1 MKHRS
6 AISLSMALLLALI
19 FAFNFQAQSKPAAKP
34 VPMSSPSDDV
44 QAQLSRLSLE
54 TKDSPQSDVGNP
66 DKQNAVLVASSRAP
80 AQGSVP
86 RGPESPQVN
95 PLPPERALAMKI
107 TTSFTL
113 AAVGDILLRHSVAQL
128 ANSNFQNL
136 IAHLRSADLAFGNME
151 TTIVDY
157 SNMTRQGMLSG
168 MPKSCVPD
176 LRAMGIRIMN
186 CANNHSMEGGVAGLF
201 ETNAMLDEGGI
212 VHAGTGRNLQEAR
225 MPGFLDTAKG
235 TVGVVGVFSI
245 APDSSPSPSSTSAA
259 TYQVGD
265 QAGVPGVNGLHV
277 TQYNVVTADQMEE
290 LRKIRDS
297 LYARREEVL
306 YPVPPL
312 PANEPK
318 DRLQLFGQWY
328 KTGPKPG
335 ELSWSMDQGD
345 LNEILRSIKNGKEY
359 ADFMIVTIHC
369 HENSHA
375 IQKYTFDSDVPDF
388 LVEFAHKAI
397 DNGADVFIGHGV
409 HTLRG
414 VEIYKGKPIFYG
426 VASFMNQPP
435 DSLLPQSPGGSLTHA
450 EASNL
455 PTDAPGH
462 EGGRLQEADNREAL
476 LATSRYEGGKLVE
489 VKLYPAD
496 TGRDGSRPLS
506 LQGIPMTP
514 SPEVAQHILEKV
526 QKVSARF
533 GTKIVIE
540 GNVGVIRIAGDSND
554 SH

>member
-1 MKHRS
+1 MKRRCLYLLTI
-6 AISLSMALLLALI
+6 AILLVPTLALKLR
-19 FAFNFQAQSKPAAKP
+19 AQNGSPASQA
-34 VPMSSPSDDV
+34 
-44 QAQLSRLSLE
+44 
-54 TKDSPQSDVGNP
+54 
-66 DKQNAVLVASSRAP
+66 
-80 AQGSVP
+80 
-86 RGPESPQVN
+86 N
-95 PLPPERALAMKI
+95 PLAPERALAMKI
-107 TTSFTL
+107 TAPFTL
-113 AAVGDILLRHSVAQL
+113 AAVGDILLRHSIARL
-128 ANSNFQNL
+128 EEPNFQNL
-136 IAHLRSADLAFGNME
+136 IAHLRDADVAFGNME
-151 TTIVDY
+151 TPISDY
-157 SNMTRQGMLSG
+157 TGLADQNIQSG
-168 MPKSCVPD
+168 MPKSCIAD

-186 CANNHSMEGGVAGLF
+186 CANNHSMEAGLTGLF
-201 ETNAMLDEGGI
+201 GTKAMLNEGGI
-212 VHAGTGRNLQEAR
+212 VNAGTGRNLQEAR
-225 MPGFLDTAKG
+225 VPGFLDTPKG

-245 APDSSPSPSSTSAA
+245 APDSSPSPSSTSGA

-265 QAGVPGVNGLHV
+265 RAGVPGVNGLHL
-277 TQYNVVTADQMEE
+277 TQYNVVTADQLEV

-297 LYARREEVL
+297 MYARRSEVL
-306 YPVPPL
+306 YPVAPL

-335 ELSWSMDQGD
+335 ELSWEMDQGD
-345 LNEILRSIKNGKEY
+345 LTEILRSIKNGKEY

-369 HENSHA
+369 HENSQA
-375 IQKYTFDSDVPDF
+375 IQRYTFDSDVPDF

-409 HTLRG
+409 HTVRG

-435 DSLLPQSPGGSLTHA
+435 DSLLPQSPGGALTRA

-476 LATSRYEGGKLVE
+476 LTTSRYEGGRLVE

-506 LQGIPMTP
+506 RQGIPMVP
-514 SPEVAQHILEKV
+514 SPDVAQHILEKV
-526 QKVSARF
+526 QRVSARF
-533 GTKIVIE
+533 GTTIAIE
-540 GNVGVIRIAGDSND
+540 GNVGIIRVANENKEP
-554 SH
+554 H